1 MKQTMRWTPLPIDS
15 QVVAA
20 LEDRKQNYIQAATPY
35 LDRDTRQT
43 MVFNHICTV
52 LEHAKKIF
60 EISEQELHNLDTPDM
75 FESTHESPP
84 GGGPDDTDYQIYNQ
98 TN

>member
-1 MKQTMRWTPLPIDS
+1 MRWHPLPIDS
-15 QVVAA
+15 QVAA
-20 LEDRKQNYIQAATPY
+20 AIEDRKEKYIQAAAPY

-43 MVFNHICTV
+43 MVFNHVCTV

-60 EISEQELHNLDTPDM
+60 EMSEQELHDLETPDM
-75 FESTHESPP
+75 FETTHDRS
-84 GGGPDDTDYQIYNQ
+84 GTDKPDDTDYQIYSQ